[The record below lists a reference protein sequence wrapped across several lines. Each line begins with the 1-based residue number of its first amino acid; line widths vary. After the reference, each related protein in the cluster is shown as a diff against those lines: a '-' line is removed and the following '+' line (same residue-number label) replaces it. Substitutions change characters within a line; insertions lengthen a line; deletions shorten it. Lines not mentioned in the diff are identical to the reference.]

1 MSYLIRVFVRE
12 LMTLALFAFGAYL
25 GACGQI
31 PVEITAINT
40 PKTEATSSPSPT
52 ASPTPTYTPPA
63 TSANYCP
70 WGLVKFAGFYGGQ
83 NYSCSSQTETITI
96 DINVTRD
103 IHVNGWSL
111 VPGGDANQAI
121 TFSALDCK
129 LTGISGAGLAY
140 SSEYYE
146 IEMNVQNYLI
156 GFTDKNGS
164 RYSCT
169 YNF

>member
-1 MSYLIRVFVRE
+1 MKESLIVGVSELLKATIFALGVYL
-12 LMTLALFAFGAYL
+12 AG
-25 GACGQI
+25 CGQVPESI
-31 PVEITAINT
+31 ELAAHVPTSNNTVTA
-40 PKTEATSSPSPT
+40 T

-70 WGLVKFAGFYGGQ
+70 WGLVKYAGFYGGQ

-121 TFSALDCK
+121 TFSAIDCK

-156 GFTDKNGS
+156 GFTDKNGA